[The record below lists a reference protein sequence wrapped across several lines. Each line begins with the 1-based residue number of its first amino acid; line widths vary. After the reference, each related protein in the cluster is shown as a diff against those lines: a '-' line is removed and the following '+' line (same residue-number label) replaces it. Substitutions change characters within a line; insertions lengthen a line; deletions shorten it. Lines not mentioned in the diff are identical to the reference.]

1 MMIVMMMDAVV
12 KTSDTVWRVILMMMD
27 IVIKN
32 FWYSLTGYSNND
44 RHRD

>member
-1 MMIVMMMDAVV
+1 MMMDAVV
-12 KTSDTVWRVILMMMD
+12 KTSDTVWQVILMMMD